1 MRDMDVTDG
10 GSREL
15 EDLVAT
21 LQRQRAVLRRKAVGL
36 TDDQLRRAH
45 PPSTLSLAALLSH
58 AALNEDWWF
67 TVRLAGGDEPAPWT
81 EADWEADEDW
91 EMSLGQRLPGD
102 ELRRLYDDAVG
113 RSDAVIRALGGDLDA
128 PEAWEPA
135 EEPRS
140 RRWILLHMI
149 EETARHAGHADLIRE
164 AIDGETGE

>member
-1 MRDMDVTDG
+1 MDTTDG
-10 GSREL
+10 AASREL

-21 LQRQRAVLRRKAVGL
+21 LQRQRRALRRKAAGL
-36 TDDQLRRAH
+36 TDDQLRRTH
-45 PPSTLSLAALLSH
+45 PPSTLSLAALLAH

-81 EADWEADEDW
+81 DADWEADEDW

-113 RSDAVIRALGGDLDA
+113 RSDAVIGALGDDLEA
-128 PEAWEPA
+128 PEAWGAA

-140 RRWILLHMI
+140 RRWILLHLI